1 MKTYNNHFNWDFDSL
16 VVMLLPPVLRKNKM
30 IAFVQLLAKG
40 NQLIYDQ
47 LKSFRISSTYDAYF
61 SQARIQFEHYLN
73 DEFDKTGRSIRIINS
88 EFLERQTLYKH
99 AESRPNRIYQVSEN
113 KPIKLYYLQ
122 EYETSIHF
130 IIEMPA
136 SLLNT
141 QQLKALR
148 IWVDE
153 RKLPNKNY
161 KINLI

>member
-1 MKTYNNHFNWDFDSL
+1 MNTYNNHFNWDFDKL
-16 VVMLLPPVLRKNKM
+16 VVMLLPPVLRKPK
-30 IAFVQLLAKG
+30 LLAFLEVLASG
-40 NQLIYDQ
+40 
-47 LKSFRISSTYDAYF
+47 ISSVYDGLIEFRTKSSYNAYF
-61 SQARIQFEHYLN
+61 SADRITFEHYLN
-73 DEFDKTGRSIRIINS
+73 DVFDKEDRNIKVVNA
-88 EFLERQTLYKH
+88 EFLERKTLYKN
-99 AESRPNRIYQVSEN
+99 AENRPNRIYQVSEN

-136 SLLNT
+136 GLLNA

-161 KINLI
+161 EIEFI

>member
-1 MKTYNNHFNWDFDSL
+1 MVY
-16 VVMLLPPVLRKNKM
+16 MLLPPLLRQSKM
-30 IAFVQLLAKG
+30 IEWLIVLSSGFESIQKDLLVFRKDVK
-40 NQLIYDQ
+40 YD
-47 LKSFRISSTYDAYF
+47 LLF
-61 SQARIQFEHYLN
+61 SQERLQFEHYLN
-73 DEFDKTGRSIRIINS
+73 DKFDKNNRNIKIINA
-88 EFLERQTLYKH
+88 EFLERKTLYKY
-99 AESRPNRIYQVSEN
+99 AENRPIRIYQVSEN

-130 IIEMPA
+130 IIEMPT